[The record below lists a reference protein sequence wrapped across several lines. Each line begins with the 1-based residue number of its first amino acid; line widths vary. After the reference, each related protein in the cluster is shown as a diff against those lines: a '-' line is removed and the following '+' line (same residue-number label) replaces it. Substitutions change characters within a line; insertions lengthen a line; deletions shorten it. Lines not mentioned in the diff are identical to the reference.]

1 MDLKKFLLL
10 LLLSA
15 IWGASF
21 LFIRVGAPAF
31 GPVSLTAIRV
41 DFAALFLIAMLGLRG
56 GFGLLSGQWGKVL
69 LVGVLNQAAPFCLF
83 AYAELSLPA
92 GITSIINATTPMWAA
107 IVAFAWLGDR
117 LNGLR
122 ITGLL
127 VGFLG
132 VVVLIWQDIV
142 HSPELDGAGLS
153 ALAVLAA
160 TLLYGISAN
169 MTKRFLTGVDSLAVA
184 TGSMIGAAAV
194 LTPLAFVAPPA
205 GPLTATAWMAVL
217 ALGIICTGL
226 GYMVYFHLIA
236 TVGPARTVSVSFLMP
251 VFGILWGVMFLDET
265 VTVTTVVGGSVIVLG
280 TALASGF
287 LKKPERS
294 IVQQRG
300 GGGKDLPCHV
310 DSR

>member
-1 MDLKKFLLL
+1 MDFKKFLLL
-10 LLLSA
+10 LLLAA

-31 GPVSLTAIRV
+31 GPIALTAVRV
-41 DFAALFLIAMLGLRG
+41 DFAALFLVVMLLLRG
-56 GFGLLSGQWGKVL
+56 GFKPLAGRWGKVL

-122 ITGLL
+122 IAGLL
-127 VGFLG
+127 VGFGG
-132 VVVLIWQDIV
+132 VVLLIWQDIAQ
-142 HSPELDGAGLS
+142 SSALGDDCLA

-169 MTKRFLTGVDSLAVA
+169 MTKRFLTGMDSLAVA

-194 LTPLAFVAPPA
+194 LTLLALFALPTMPLPPS
-205 GPLTATAWMAVL
+205 AWGSVL
-217 ALGIICTGL
+217 ALGVVCTGV
-226 GYMVYFHLIA
+226 GYMIYFHLIA
-236 TVGPARTVSVSFLMP
+236 TIGPARAVSVSFLMP
-251 VFGILWGVMFLDET
+251 VLGILWGVMFLDEH
-265 VTVTTVVGGSVIVLG
+265 VSVTTVVGGAIIVLG

-287 LKKPERS
+287 LKAPQRS
-294 IVQQRG
+294 VGQQRG
-300 GGGKDLPCHV
+300 GAGKDLPCHV
-310 DSR
+310 DGR